1 MTKKILEYKGFQG
14 SVEFSLENN
23 VLFGKILNIDD
34 LVTFEGDDV
43 KGLNESFLESVD
55 DYIQT
60 CADLGTEPNRPYSGT
75 FNVRIGATLH
85 RDLARQ
91 AAREDKSINDFVRE
105 AIDCHL
111 NGRHQEVHHHYAE
124 LPGYETSF
132 TVLEKRPAQRVHLR
146 AVK

>member
-55 DYIQT
+55 DYLQT
-60 CADLGTEPNRPYSGT
+60 CAELGTEPNRPYSGT

-91 AAREDKSINDFVRE
+91 AAREEKSINDFVKE
-105 AIDCHL
+105 AVDCHL
-111 NGRHQEVHHHYAE
+111 NGRHHEVHHHYPE

-132 TVLEKRPAQRVHLR
+132 TVQEKRPAQRVHLR